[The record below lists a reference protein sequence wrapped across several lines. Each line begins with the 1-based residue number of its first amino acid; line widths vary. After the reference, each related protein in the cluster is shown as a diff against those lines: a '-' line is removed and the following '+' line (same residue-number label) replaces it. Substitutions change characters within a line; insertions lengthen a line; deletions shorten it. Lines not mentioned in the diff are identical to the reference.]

1 MLPKLT
7 TERVSQHEREHHS
20 THTSNPFLCSVC
32 ESDQY
37 DLVLYAHALSRRSG
51 LAVRCRTCHASTTL
65 FEEALETV

>member
-1 MLPKLT
+1 MLFKLT
-7 TERVSQHEREHHS
+7 TERVSQHQREHHS

-32 ESDQY
+32 ESDHY

-65 FEEALETV
+65 FEDALDTV